1 MPEAEEKQKETVDI
15 DTSGPEVE
23 IKLPEEKTKD
33 EDKTYE
39 DERETKLEDGG
50 VADDTPEKPVEQP
63 AVQGSDKQE
72 SNAKEVED
80 YSEGVK
86 KRIAKLTKKM
96 REAERQKDEALRY
109 AESVKK
115 ERDQFKS
122 QATSLDKNYATEM
135 EGRIASSLAAA
146 QAKLAA
152 ARESQ
157 DSKAEVEA
165 LTAISQL
172 GYEQGKLAELKTA
185 QQMEETAAK
194 DKPQTIAQP
203 KRPASPDPRAEAWAE
218 KNEWFGKDNAMTYT
232 AFDLHRKLTEE
243 EGYDPKSDEYYAEI
257 DKRIRLEFPHKFDTT
272 VEKQTSKPTQN
283 VASATRSSKTSRK
296 SVRLTS
302 SQVAIAKKLGVPLE
316 EYAKQLMN
324 TKGVCETTYEHE
336 GGIGIW
342 KRINQLVRA
351 KLSKVIQQ
359 KYNHKLKRLSQKQD
373 QKFGLHHRT

>member
-1 MPEAEEKQKETVDI
+1 MPDTDDNKTIDI

-23 IKLPEEKTKD
+23 VKLPEEKTKE

-39 DERETKLEDGG
+39 SSEDNIVTSDSSEESSQQPDVQAKDGG
-50 VADDTPEKPVEQP
+50 SVQP
-63 AVQGSDKQE
+63 ASEQGSDKQKD
-72 SNAKEVED
+72 NRQEVEE

-96 REAERQKDEALRY
+96 REAERQRDEAISF
-109 AESVKK
+109 AERTKK
-115 ERDQFKS
+115 ERDEFKTQS
-122 QATSLDKNYATEM
+122 ISLDKNYATEM

-152 ARESQ
+152 ARDSQ

-185 QQMEETAAK
+185 QQMQETAAK
-194 DKPQTIAQP
+194 ERPVVPTQP
-203 KRPASPDPRAEAWAE
+203 KRPSAPDPKAEAWAE

-243 EGYDPKSDEYYAEI
+243 EGFDPKSDDYYEEI

-283 VASATRSSKTSRK
+283 VASATRSSKTGRK

-324 TKGVCETTYEHE
+324 TKEV
-336 GGIGIW
+336 
-342 KRINQLVRA
+342 
-351 KLSKVIQQ
+351 
-359 KYNHKLKRLSQKQD
+359 
-373 QKFGLHHRT
+373 